1 MGWVKHE
8 SPDPGPRVSSL
19 LSSQVVFKGA
29 PNPDWIFW
37 GHDQVWWGHCLPLTR
52 LSSCSSCTV
61 SSNTQIIGLT
71 LGLICR
77 GVVEGRR
84 FLETPPFDRSA
95 IMAWELYAKQ
105 FQREVARYIT
115 TKCCIWEVHRK
126 IQREWGGKNLKTTQY
141 SVLGLRASVRVQ
153 GKWNLWLGW
162 ASQLTDELIFR
173 ENFIPT
179 SLYKSMWEQDRC
191 QKQQYFSG
199 WDQMVE
205 ERRALLP
212 NETGREFLGLAG
224 ALYESS
230 KHGVATAVTGGHWC
244 RSRTAGNAF
253 VHVLKILCSGREE
266 NGIFY

>member
-37 GHDQVWWGHCLPLTR
+37 GHEQVWWGHCLPFTR

-105 FQREVARYIT
+105 FQWDVARYIT

-141 SVLGLRASVRVQ
+141 SVLGLGASVRDRGSETCGRAGQVSWQMSWYSVKTSSPPLFTKACGNRTDIRNSSAFQ
-153 GKWNLWLGW
+153 GEIKW
-162 ASQLTDELIFR
+162 
-173 ENFIPT
+173 
-179 SLYKSMWEQDRC
+179 
-191 QKQQYFSG
+191 
-199 WDQMVE
+199 
-205 ERRALLP
+205 
-212 NETGREFLGLAG
+212 
-224 ALYESS
+224 
-230 KHGVATAVTGGHWC
+230 
-244 RSRTAGNAF
+244 
-253 VHVLKILCSGREE
+253 
-266 NGIFY
+266 